1 MILIAEDDK
10 MNQNLLKA
18 VFARTEYEITIVSNG
33 QEAVEF
39 FEKNKSIIKLIIL
52 DKDMP
57 IMNGI
62 DAYDI
67 IKEINPDINIIF
79 CSGLPDDELWERLAN
94 EKTYFLEKPLRIADL
109 CEKVKEL
116 Y

>member
-1 MILIAEDDK
+1 MILIAEDDI
-10 MNQNLLKA
+10 MIQELFRA
-18 VFARTEYEITIVSNG
+18 IFAKTEYEIIIAPNG
-33 QEAVEF
+33 RKAVDVF
-39 FEKNKSIIKLIIL
+39 AKDNKQIHLIIL